1 MGKNADYIA
10 MDMHSSLDL
19 YPSLGAY
26 CDQINQLLTSPD
38 YGLTTADD
46 GLLVF
51 RRGAP
56 DAAAFTPMAP
66 CP

>member
-1 MGKNADYIA
+1 
-10 MDMHSSLDL
+10 MDMRTRLDP
-19 YPSLGAY
+19 YPSVEAY
-26 CDQINQLLTSPD
+26 CAQVDQLLASPD

-51 RRGAP
+51 QRGVP
-56 DAAAFTPMAP
+56 DAAAFMPMAP

>member
-1 MGKNADYIA
+1 MGKDPDYIV
-10 MDMHSSLDL
+10 MDMRSSLDM
-19 YPSLGAY
+19 YSSLGAY
-26 CDQINQLLTSPD
+26 CDQIDYLLASPD

-51 RRGAP
+51 QRGAP
-56 DAAAFTPMAP
+56 DAAVFTPMAP